1 VSIPITEE
9 NIISSKFSIA
19 KNSEEEV
26 SFIKDV
32 SYAIK
37 NIDTSDLSD
46 SYLLEGITN
55 TLASKI
61 KNARRANSKQVKIT
75 RHSKSWW
82 NEECSLA
89 LSNFRMTRSLE
100 SWKIFKNK
108 VKTTKCSFF
117 DIKIQEIANK
127 K

>member
-19 KNSEEEV
+19 KNSKEEV

-108 VKTTKCSFF
+108 VKTT
-117 DIKIQEIANK
+117 IKIQEIANK